1 MMINKSLVCAV
12 LFILCSSIANAEFKA
27 KIDRSSI
34 NVNETLK
41 LELIL
46 DKQVFSGEPDTAV
59 LAKDFEILGNN
70 RQQSFSSING
80 QTKSSTTWT
89 LTLRPKLSGKL
100 KIPSISFR
108 GEKTGEI
115 TVDVRNANNS
125 KIFNPG
131 DQIIFTET
139 EVDNKSVYVNQQIIL
154 TIRLFTAV
162 NLQDYSITC
171 LLYTS
176 DAADE

>member
-1 MMINKSLVCAV
+1 MVNQIQLVYLKILRFWGTTDNKV
-12 LFILCSSIANAEFKA
+12 LFYQWTDQIL
-27 KIDRSSI
+27 
-34 NVNETLK
+34 
-41 LELIL
+41 
-46 DKQVFSGEPDTAV
+46 
-59 LAKDFEILGNN
+59 
-70 RQQSFSSING
+70 
-80 QTKSSTTWT
+80 TTWT

-108 GEKTGEI
+108 GEKTDEI

-154 TIRLFTAV
+154 TIRL
-162 NLQDYSITC
+162 LPLLISKITLSLVSKYQMPKHTDC
-171 LLYTS
+171 QIPTIKKF
-176 DAADE
+176 

>member
-1 MMINKSLVCAV
+1 MKINKFLICAFV
-12 LFILCSSIANAEFKA
+12 FILHSSLANAEFKA

-46 DKQVFSGEPDTAV
+46 DKQVFSGEPDTAG
-59 LAKDFEILGNN
+59 LSKDFEILGNN

-108 GEKTGEI
+108 GEKTDEI
-115 TVDVRNANNS
+115 TVDVHNANNS

-139 EVDNKSVYVNQQIIL
+139 EVDNESVLSLIHI
-154 TIRLFTAV
+154 
-162 NLQDYSITC
+162 
-171 LLYTS
+171 
-176 DAADE
+176 

>member
-1 MMINKSLVCAV
+1 MKINKFLICAFV
-12 LFILCSSIANAEFKA
+12 FILQSSLANAEFKA

-46 DKQVFSGEPDTAV
+46 DKQVFSGEPDTAG
-59 LAKDFEILGNN
+59 LSKDFEILGNN

-108 GEKTGEI
+108 G
-115 TVDVRNANNS
+115 
-125 KIFNPG
+125 
-131 DQIIFTET
+131 
-139 EVDNKSVYVNQQIIL
+139 
-154 TIRLFTAV
+154 
-162 NLQDYSITC
+162 
-171 LLYTS
+171 
-176 DAADE
+176 